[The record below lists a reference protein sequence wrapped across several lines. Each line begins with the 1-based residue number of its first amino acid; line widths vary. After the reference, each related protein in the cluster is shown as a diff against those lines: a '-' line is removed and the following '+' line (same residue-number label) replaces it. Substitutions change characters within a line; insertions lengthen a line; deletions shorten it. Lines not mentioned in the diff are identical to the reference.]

1 MFSKQICYWFSKKN
15 FKDLNI
21 TTKSQLKSATE
32 DISLKLL
39 KNIDISK
46 AVDIDNLPG
55 RFLKDGA
62 VILVN
67 Q

>member
-46 AVDIDNLPG
+46 AVGIDNLPG
-55 RFLKDGA
+55 RFLEDGA